1 MPIIGKVLSTFGRK
15 GEIKLLPLKRGDV
28 KLLEGRKGFL
38 SSQYKTREVEI
49 EKAWQHRGLWILK
62 FKGID
67 TIKEA
72 WRLRES
78 YLEIEEEIF
87 PEEENPIG
95 FEVYSEGGENLGK
108 VVDIIPTPAH
118 NVLLTD
124 EDVLIPFV
132 SEWIVAMFPQER
144 KLIVKELKEE

>member
-28 KLLEGRKGFL
+28 KRLEGRKGYL

-87 PEEENPIG
+87 PEEESPIG

-118 NVLLTD
+118 DVLLTD
-124 EDVLIPFV
+124 KDVLIPFV
-132 SEWIVAMFPQER
+132 AEWIVAMFPQEKKITVR
-144 KLIVKELKEE
+144 EIKEK

>member
-15 GEIKLLPLKRGDV
+15 GEIKLLPLKKGDV

-49 EKAWQHRGLWILK
+49 EKAWQHKGMWILK

-87 PEEENPIG
+87 PEEESPIG

-108 VVDIIPTPAH
+108 VVDIISTPAH
-118 NVLLTD
+118 GVLLTD
-124 EDVLIPFV
+124 KDVLIPFV
-132 SEWIVAMFPQER
+132 AEWIVAMFPQER
-144 KLIVKELKEE
+144 KLIVKEIKEG